1 MLGWKDSAQWEACR
15 CCMESGVGGMQGRAA
30 ALGLP
35 GPASIPNFSQQLVLP
50 PHEAIQ
56 LQSLISGASRC
67 YSGTPGAPSGVTNSV
82 RGKNVL
88 V

>member
-1 MLGWKDSAQWEACR
+1 MLKRAWRKGNGEQGSVPLPMLGWKGSAQGEACR

-56 LQSLISGASRC
+56 LQSLI
-67 YSGTPGAPSGVTNSV
+67 
-82 RGKNVL
+82 
-88 V
+88 